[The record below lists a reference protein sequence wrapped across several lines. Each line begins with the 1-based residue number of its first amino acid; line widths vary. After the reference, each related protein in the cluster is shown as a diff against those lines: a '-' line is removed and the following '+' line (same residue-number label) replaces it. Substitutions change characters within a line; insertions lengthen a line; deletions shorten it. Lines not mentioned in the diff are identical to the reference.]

1 MQNKKFNC
9 IFDLEQ
15 AYSLEYS
22 VRISTTWEGNIL
34 KFTFTK
40 DNYELIKYVNTNY
53 GIDIGHIKLLF
64 DSMIH
69 ELKNNGVI

>member
-1 MQNKKFNC
+1 MQDKKFYC
-9 IFDLEQ
+9 IFDLES
-15 AYSLEYS
+15 AYSLEYG
-22 VRISTTWEGNIL
+22 VHISTAWEGNIL

-64 DSMIH
+64 DAMIY
-69 ELKNNGVI
+69 ELKTMEVI

>member
-1 MQNKKFNC
+1 MHNKKFNC
-9 IFDLEQ
+9 IYDLKQ
-15 AYSLEYS
+15 AYSKEYG
-22 VRISTTWEGNIL
+22 VDISTTWEGSIL

-40 DNYELIKYVNTNY
+40 DNYELIKYMNTNI
-53 GIDIGHIKLLF
+53 GTDIGHIKFLF